1 MRTITKK
8 KLAAPV
14 PDVLRSRG
22 LRLTNP
28 RRLILEI
35 VRATDVHPTA
45 LWVYQRARRRA
56 PRVSLGTV
64 YRNLRLLAGE
74 GLVKEMAD
82 GRGLGRFDG
91 NLSDHCHLTCSG
103 CGRIFDVAVSPDR
116 SLEPRIAAR
125 TGFEISHHR
134 IEFYG
139 RCPACARKRRRIAAG
154 RKK

>member
-1 MRTITKK
+1 MRTITKNSR
-8 KLAAPV
+8 AAPV
-14 PDVLRSRG
+14 PEALRGRG

-35 VRATDVHPTA
+35 LRGTDVHPAA
-45 LWVYQRARRRA
+45 LWVYHQARRRL
-56 PRVSLGTV
+56 PSVSLGTV
-64 YRNLRLLAGE
+64 YRNLRFLAGE

-116 SLEPRIAAR
+116 SLELRIAAR

-139 RCPACARKRRRIAAG
+139 RCPACVRKRRRIAAG